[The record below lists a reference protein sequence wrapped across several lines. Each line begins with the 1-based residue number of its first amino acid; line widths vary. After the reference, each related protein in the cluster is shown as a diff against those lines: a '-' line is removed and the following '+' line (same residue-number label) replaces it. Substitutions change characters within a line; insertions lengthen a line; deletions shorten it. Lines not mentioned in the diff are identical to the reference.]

1 MSTIL
6 VNTLTGTSTAGSI
19 AVTGEGNSTTTNLQQ
34 GLAKMFAA
42 TNLQGT
48 HASDDSFNVASQTD
62 GGAGL
67 INYTL
72 TSAMNQ
78 AINITHV
85 SSDGDNTNYTGGGRL
100 NDPRDN
106 GSTTVVPVA
115 HYETSTGGNYDTL
128 YGSVATWGD
137 LA

>member
-1 MSTIL
+1 MASEL
-6 VNTLTGTSTAGSI
+6 RVNTLKDASGNNSVATSVVSNGS
-19 AVTGEGNSTTTNLQQ
+19 
-34 GLAKMFAA
+34 AKAWGA

-62 GGAGL
+62 AATGR

-85 SSDGDNTNYTGGGRL
+85 SSDGDNQNYTGGARL

-115 HYETSTGGNYDTL
+115 HYETSTGGDYDTL